1 VTEVVSSSDA
11 IDVPFNAVK
20 AYVYELAFSDRTLLG
35 ACCQLRSLG
44 LSARPVSAQSRPLE
58 CSRSILVSSIFACGN
73 RLSARPGIPAA
84 QSAGY
89 VESTPSASRT
99 CGHSCPILG

>member
-1 VTEVVSSSDA
+1 MVTEVVSSSDA

-44 LSARPVSAQSRPLE
+44 LSARPVSAQSRHLE
-58 CSRSILVSSIFACGN
+58 CFRSN
-73 RLSARPGIPAA
+73 
-84 QSAGY
+84 
-89 VESTPSASRT
+89 VE
-99 CGHSCPILG
+99 